1 MQTFEIT
8 ITGNGILFKGDRII
22 LPTSLQEKAIAL
34 AHRGTHPGQS
44 GLERRLRYHFFFHSM
59 LKKVETFIQNCRDC
73 QIFTNKKVFFHPMNI
88 DLFGPMPS
96 PKYLV
101 VVQDLA
107 SRYPSAKIVQ
117 STQVE
122 KVLPALSE
130 IYDTYGN
137 PRNQLSNNGPPF
149 NSKAMGLFAQKETL
163 ILKNLHHCIH
173 SLILLKGLWNH

>member
-1 MQTFEIT
+1 
-8 ITGNGILFKGDRII
+8 
-22 LPTSLQEKAIAL
+22 
-34 AHRGTHPGQS
+34 
-44 GLERRLRYHFFFHSM
+44 
-59 LKKVETFIQNCRDC
+59 
-73 QIFTNKKVFFHPMNI
+73 
-88 DLFGPMPS
+88 MPS
-96 PKYLV
+96 SKYLV
-101 VVQDLA
+101 VVQHLA

-117 STQVE
+117 STQAE